1 MNQTHSLGQRI
12 KAARKKHGLTQTLFA
27 NKMGVS
33 KGAIINYEKDTRSPD
48 ALFLIRMVK
57 QFNISSEW
65 VLLGSGPIDP
75 KYNYPGQLGF
85 PLDEDLIKMMEHFQ
99 IPTIKL
105 AVMAEYQRLKKVF
118 EPLILEYENN
128 KKTKDHAEDTG

>member
-1 MNQTHSLGQRI
+1 MNHTQSLGQRI
-12 KAARKKHGLTQTLFA
+12 KAARKKYGLTQTLFA

-48 ALFLIRMVK
+48 ALFLIRMVT

-65 VLLGSGPIDP
+65 LLLGSGPMDA
-75 KYNYPGQLGF
+75 KYNRPGQLGF
-85 PLDEDLIKMMEHFQ
+85 PLDEDLLEMIEHFQ
-99 IPTIKL
+99 VPTIKL

-118 EPLILEYENN
+118 APLIREYESN
-128 KKTKDHAEDTG
+128 KKAVEHVEDIG

>member
-1 MNQTHSLGQRI
+1 MNHTQSLGQRI
-12 KAARKKHGLTQTLFA
+12 KAARKKYGLTQTLFA

-65 VLLGSGPIDP
+65 LLLGSGPMDA
-75 KYNYPGQLGF
+75 KDNRAGQYGF
-85 PLDEDLIKMMEHFQ
+85 PLDDDLLKMIEHFR
-99 IPTIKL
+99 IPAIKL
-105 AVMAEYQRLKKVF
+105 AMMAEYRRIKEVF

-128 KKTKDHAEDTG
+128 KKTKAQAEDNG

>member
-1 MNQTHSLGQRI
+1 MNHTQTLGQRI
-12 KAARKKHGLTQTLFA
+12 KAARKKYGLTQTLFA

-65 VLLGSGPIDP
+65 LLLGTGPMDP
-75 KYNYPGQLGF
+75 KYNRPGQLGF
-85 PLDEDLIKMMEHFQ
+85 PLDEDLLKMIEHFQ

-105 AVMAEYQRLKKVF
+105 AMMAEYKRIKKVF
-118 EPLILEYENN
+118 EPLILEYENS
-128 KKTKDHAEDTG
+128 KKRKEQAGDNG